1 MKKNASKYSLLK
13 QLMQMGLQYK
23 SITFIAI
30 GISITWSLAAA
41 YRPKL
46 IQQAI
51 DNHITYK
58 DFEGLT
64 KLLIGIGLL
73 LLLEGIFHFTL
84 TYFSNLLAQ
93 NVIRQ
98 VRTVLFEK
106 LLAFRITFFNQ
117 TPIGLLVTRSV
128 SDIETIAT
136 VFDGLLMLFGD
147 ILRVITIVIMMYTM
161 HVPLASLTI
170 SAIPIM
176 YFITR
181 YFQKALKKTFQE
193 ERLQTA
199 RLNSFAQERISGM
212 HIVQL
217 FYREAEEFKKF
228 KKINH
233 LLMKAHFKTIFYFSI
248 FFPVVELL
256 SAIVISALITYGGWS
271 AITHGDVKPGEVIAF
286 IFFTYMLF
294 QPMRQMVDRFK
305 NMQRGLTGAE
315 RVFKLSHVNE
325 TLSNKGRLQPDKIK
339 GHIIFDQV
347 HFSYTE
353 EEPVLKG
360 LSFEIKPGEKIAII
374 GPTGAGKS
382 TIVQLMPRFYDTN
395 KGNIYI
401 DATPIN
407 AFELQNL
414 RRHIRIVTQDTFL
427 FNDSILNNVTL
438 GDPSIS
444 LKTIQK
450 HAKKIGVHDF
460 IQSLPKGYDQPVQER
475 GHILSVGQRQL
486 ISFLRVQLHPYSV
499 LVLDEATASVDDIS
513 EKLIHQAI
521 HHLTQDKTSIIIAHR
536 LSTIQSTDKILV
548 IHNGNIVETGTHA
561 SLLRLEGYY
570 SKLYHAQYEKA

>member
-1 MKKNASKYSLLK
+1 MKKNTSKYSSLK
-13 QLMQMGLQYK
+13 QLMQMSLQYK
-23 SITFIAI
+23 SITFLAI
-30 GISITWSLAAA
+30 GISIAWSIAAA

-73 LLLEGIFHFTL
+73 LFLEGIFHFAL

-93 NVIRQ
+93 NVTRQ
-98 VRTVLFEK
+98 LRTVLFEK
-106 LLAFRITFFNQ
+106 LLAFRTTFLNE

-128 SDIETIAT
+128 SDVEIIST

-147 ILRVITIVIMMYTM
+147 VLRVIIIVIMMYTM
-161 HVPLASLTI
+161 HVSLASLTI
-170 SAIPIM
+170 SVIPIM
-176 YFITR
+176 CLITR

-217 FYREAEEFKKF
+217 FYREVEEFKKF
-228 KKINH
+228 KEINY

-286 IFFTYMLF
+286 IFFTYILF
-294 QPMRQMVDRFK
+294 QPMRQMADRFK
-305 NMQRGLTGAE
+305 NMQRGLTVAE
-315 RVFKLSHVNE
+315 RVFKLLHVDE
-325 TLSNKGRLQPDKIK
+325 TLPNKGRIQPDKIK

-401 DATPIN
+401 DGHRID

-414 RRHIRIVTQDTFL
+414 RRHIRIVTQDVFL

-438 GDPSIS
+438 GDPTIS
-444 LKTIQK
+444 LKTVQE
-450 HAKKIGVHDF
+450 HAKKIGIHNF
-460 IQSLPKGYDQPVQER
+460 IQSLPKGYDQLVQER
-475 GHILSVGQRQL
+475 GHILSVGERQL

-513 EKLIHQAI
+513 EKLIHKAI
-521 HHLTQDKTSIIIAHR
+521 HHLIQGKTSIIIAHR
-536 LSTIQSTDKILV
+536 LSTVQSADKILV

-570 SKLYHAQYEKA
+570 SKLYHAQYSKA